1 MENKNHRFDDFSIIE
16 KLLCNTHIP
25 RMFKVR
31 QSFHNTHIENMES
44 EVRKK
49 LEQSGVSDLLHPGM
63 RICVTASSRGIDRQ
77 KVILREIIHFL
88 KQNHCDP
95 FLIPAMGSHG
105 GATAEGQKAVLTGYG
120 ITEEYCECPILS
132 SMETVHLGEVEENG
146 ERMEVRIDR
155 YAYEADGI
163 VAFGRIKPHS
173 AFRGPIESGITK
185 MLCIGMG
192 KQEGADS
199 LHKDGF
205 GTFKT
210 RIPLFGNF
218 VRTHTNVLFGVS
230 TIENAFDQCNR
241 IDVLRNQE
249 IPEKEPEL
257 LKYAASL
264 MPRILVPETDVLVV
278 REIGKNFSGSGMDP
292 NITGTWST
300 PYGEGGIRKQH
311 TVVLDLTEES
321 HGNGMGIGQADTTT
335 LRFYNKMNFLETYPN
350 ALTSTVFW
358 PIKLAMVLR
367 DDEMAIK
374 GGIKTCNH
382 IDLEKPR
389 IVLIRNSLSIE
400 EIYLSEVYWDMAH
413 NIDGM
418 EIISDPEPLPFD
430 VHGNLLLWTEDD
442 GK

>member
-16 KLLCNTHIP
+16 KLLCNTNIP

-31 QSFHNTHIENMES
+31 QSFHKTHIENLES

-49 LEQSGVSDLLHPGM
+49 LEQSRVSDLLHPG
-63 RICVTASSRGIDRQ
+63 
-77 KVILREIIHFL
+77 
-88 KQNHCDP
+88 
-95 FLIPAMGSHG
+95 
-105 GATAEGQKAVLTGYG
+105 
-120 ITEEYCECPILS
+120 PILS